1 MLGKALLSAKAPY
14 LRSKL
19 LREQIPCCQGSVSFG
34 AKNCLFIKIGKPNQ
48 DTRFDVP
55 IFGAQTLMEM
65 KKAGI
70 GNAVLESKSVIILEK
85 YSVFKNA
92 EKLGIGISGT

>member
-1 MLGKALLSAKAPY
+1 MLSRVAN
-14 LRSKL
+14 
-19 LREQIPCCQGSVSFG
+19 FG

-55 IFGAQTLMEM
+55 IFGSQTLMEM

-85 YSVFKNA
+85 YSVLKNA